1 MILVEDAVRKRHPPL
16 RLTPLFTLNLGK
28 SVIEDD
34 IKSHEFS
41 LPSTLMLNE
50 ESRELVTWLS
60 KDVVSNNPETPWEA
74 VIGHSEAKQSLDE
87 CVTFP
92 RRFPNIFE
100 SLKGSRMFS
109 NSVNSILLF
118 GPPGTGIDTI
128 KKTFSVHLS
137 QPMRAQIADI
147 I

>member
-1 MILVEDAVRKRHPPL
+1 MVEDAVRNA
-16 RLTPLFTLNLGK
+16 LFTLNLGK

-92 RRFPNIFE
+92 RRFPNILKLLRVKD
-100 SLKGSRMFS
+100 SLTARFNE
-109 NSVNSILLF
+109 NS
-118 GPPGTGIDTI
+118 
-128 KKTFSVHLS
+128 
-137 QPMRAQIADI
+137 
-147 I
+147 